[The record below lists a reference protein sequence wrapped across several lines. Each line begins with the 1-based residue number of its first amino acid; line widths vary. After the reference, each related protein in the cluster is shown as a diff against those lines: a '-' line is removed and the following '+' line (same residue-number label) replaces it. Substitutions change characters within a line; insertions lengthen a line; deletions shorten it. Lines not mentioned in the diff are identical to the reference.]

1 MNFWTKFI
9 GRTSYLIIKINY
21 NVKKN
26 FSCISLSIVLFCL

>member
-9 GRTSYLIIKINY
+9 GCTSYLIIKINY

-26 FSCISLSIVLFCL
+26 FFRSNRCAGI